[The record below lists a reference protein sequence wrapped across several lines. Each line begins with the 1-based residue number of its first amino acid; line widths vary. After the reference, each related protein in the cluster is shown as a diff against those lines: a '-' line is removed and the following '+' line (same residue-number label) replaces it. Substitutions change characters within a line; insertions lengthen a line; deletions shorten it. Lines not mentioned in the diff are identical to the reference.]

1 MLTPKAKRTAKEIA
15 NNLFIVFAVPLPLAL
30 SITLTFRLLDIER
43 FILNYVSLTDC
54 FAPR

>member
-1 MLTPKAKRTAKEIA
+1 MLTPKAKTTAKDIA

-43 FILNYVSLTDC
+43 FIPNYVSLTDC